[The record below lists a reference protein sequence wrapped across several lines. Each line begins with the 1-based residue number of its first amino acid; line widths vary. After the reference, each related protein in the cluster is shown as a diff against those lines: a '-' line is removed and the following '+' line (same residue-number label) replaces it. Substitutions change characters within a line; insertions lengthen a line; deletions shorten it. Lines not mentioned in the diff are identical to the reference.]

1 MDYRSVSAKM
11 PVNEVTLFKSFCNK
25 KGVTPASLIRDL
37 ILREMEV
44 PIPHTVAG
52 KNKITYDKRIDRFM
66 WSVELDNGEDVNV
79 LQNVSPAFLEELQ
92 DMISRGLDERASFI
106 GKVKDDSVPVP
117 SDILRGRR

>member
-11 PVNEVTLFKSFCNK
+11 PVNEVTLFKSFCEK

-52 KNKITYDKRIDRFM
+52 NNKIAYDKRTDQFM
-66 WSVELDNGEDVNV
+66 WSVELDNGEEVNV

-92 DMISRGLDERASFI
+92 NLVSRGLDERASFI
-106 GKVKDDSVPVP
+106 GKVENDSVPVP